1 MYCSLSTYFFLMVL
15 RTDCAFRE
23 TIVVLAAEAQTWRL
37 PMLIL
42 IIGFLTFLAMGF
54 LGPEAWAQKKSS
66 QSCDRATRDLFKAAN
81 TGKHIDKGMLTV
93 RGQSNPTGTKGLTAP
108 PSALSQPGLLGG
120 SSTGSGGTTG
130 GMTKQPTT
138 TRVR

>member
-1 MYCSLSTYFFLMVL
+1 M
-15 RTDCAFRE
+15 R
-23 TIVVLAAEAQTWRL
+23 
-37 PMLIL
+37 IL
-42 IIGFLTFLAMGF
+42 IIGCLTFLAMGF

-66 QSCDRATRDLFKAAN
+66 QMDLLKRLA

-93 RGQSNPTGTKGLTAP
+93 RGQSNPPGTKGLTAP